1 MSDDLT
7 DKKAELDKNLHDLL
21 KLVNELEPSQS
32 VKFYENLIATVNAD
46 LEKIEHPTENCF
58 TCGNPLDP
66 WEKERCGPCK
76 IADER
81 IPEEED

>member
-1 MSDDLT
+1 MSDDLII
-7 DKKAELDKNLHDLL
+7 KKEELANNLQDLM
-21 KLVNELEPSQS
+21 KLVNKLEPSQS
-32 VKFYENLIATVNAD
+32 VKFYENLIATLKAD
-46 LEKIEHPTENCF
+46 LEKIEHPTENCI

-81 IPEEED
+81 IPEERD

>member
-1 MSDDLT
+1 MSEDLT
-7 DKKAELDKNLHDLL
+7 AKKAELEHNLQDLM

-32 VKFYENLIATVNAD
+32 IKFYENLIATVKAD
-46 LEKIEHPTENCF
+46 LEKIEHPIEHCS

-66 WEKERCGPCK
+66 WEKGRCGPCK

>member
-7 DKKAELDKNLHDLL
+7 IKKTTLENNLQDLM
-21 KLVNELEPSQS
+21 KLVNDLEPSQS
-32 VKFYENLIATVNAD
+32 VEIYENLVATVKTD
-46 LEKIEHPTENCF
+46 LEKVEHPHEKCK
-58 TCGNPLDP
+58 TCGNLLDP

-76 IADER
+76 ISDER

>member
-1 MSDDLT
+1 MLFRS
-7 DKKAELDKNLHDLL
+7 ENNLQDLL

-32 VKFYENLIATVNAD
+32 VKFYENLVSTIKAD
-46 LEKIEHPTENCF
+46 LEKIEHSINNCA